1 MKPFNNQFATQRLR
15 EEDMSDLTSSNQA
28 LFTIDDGQLYTD
40 VMNTYGANIKYNGDY
55 LQTDETTFQRILDL
69 ARSGEQDK
77 TSEIRKKMDEEGSTT
92 GGGEA
97 YLPVLDVPEKK
108 YKGPERGTGKGF
120 IFKDLWE
127 ELNENYSK
135 FRNETRT
142 KTNEQQFHAAVRLA
156 EKKIREANRI
166 LEYTAQLKSE
176 LSVIKEN
183 KNTQKLM
190 ERITRGIAEAYR
202 KMKKLKP

>member
-1 MKPFNNQFATQRLR
+1 MKPFNNQFATQKLR
-15 EEDMSDLTSSNQA
+15 ENANQSKVT
-28 LFTIDDGQLYTD
+28 FTIDDGNLRDLVNDKFGNSVIDT
-40 VMNTYGANIKYNGDY
+40 GEY
-55 LQTDETTFQRILDL
+55 LETDEKTFQDLQAIAFDLDKEDALKRI
-69 ARSGEQDK
+69 
-77 TSEIRKKMDEEGSTT
+77 DEEGNVT

-97 YLPVLDVPEKK
+97 YLPGLNVPEKK
-108 YKGPERGTGKGF
+108 YKGPEESKERGTGKGF

-156 EKKIREANRI
+156 EKKINEANRI

-190 ERITRGIAEAYR
+190 ERITRGIAEAYG
-202 KMKKLKP
+202 KIKKIKP